1 MEEAAAGSGKIMRLA
16 LVGLVVIVIAVA
28 AVAAMFFLKSSH
40 LEDALAEKE
49 AEAAKIQEAADA
61 AHKQVQQVQGDLK
74 AANDKIA
81 ELQLDRAKADRL
93 KMLLSQVEPQLDAWL
108 EAAAQT
114 KGAKPEARAAALTIV
129 GLIGQVNRGAN
140 NATALA
146 ALDRALSIDKN
157 NCVATLALGAS
168 GTRTVRV
175 TPECAA
181 LLPAEAPKDAK
192 DTKDAKDAGNDKSAA
207 TTKDDKAAAA
217 PKEDKTNVSAKESKG
232 TIAPRDDKPAAPKEE
247 KPAGKSAGHP

>member
-1 MEEAAAGSGKIMRLA
+1 MEEAAAGSGKMLRLA
-16 LVGLVVIVIAVA
+16 LAGLVVIVIAVA
-28 AVAAMFFLKSSH
+28 AVAAMFFLKNANLH
-40 LEDALAEKE
+40 EAMAEKD
-49 AEAAKIQEAADA
+49 AEVAKIQEAADA
-61 AHKQVQQVQGDLK
+61 AQQQVKQVQGDLK

-81 ELQLDRAKADRL
+81 ELQQERAKADRL
-93 KMLLSQVEPQLDAWL
+93 RLLLAQVEPQLDAWL

-129 GLIGQVNRGAN
+129 GLIGQVSRGPS

-146 ALDRALSIDKN
+146 ALDRALAMDKT

-181 LLPAEAPKDAK
+181 LLPAEAPS
-192 DTKDAKDAGNDKSAA
+192 AKDAGNEKAA
-207 TTKDDKAAAA
+207 AAGKEDKAVAA
-217 PKEDKTNVSAKESKG
+217 PKEDKANGGAKDSKG
-232 TIAPRDDKPAAPKEE
+232 IIAPKEE
-247 KPAGKSAGHP
+247 KPAAPEKATGKNAAHS